1 LVDRRDAKVY
11 SGAALAT
18 QEDPM
23 PRHVNTNAWLLAG
36 WLAVTLMATGP
47 APAQSP
53 DAVAAAKELMATM
66 KSADQFKA
74 IMPSLMK
81 ALKPAVVQ
89 NRPEVERDYDAFVP
103 KLLEGM
109 NARMNELLDTV
120 AAIYARNFTAAELN
134 EIIAF
139 YRGPTGQKFVQR
151 QGGILQESMA
161 AGQKFGQALGGEL
174 QRRMTDELRKKGHDI

>member
-1 LVDRRDAKVY
+1 
-11 SGAALAT
+11 
-18 QEDPM
+18 M

-53 DAVAAAKELMATM
+53 DAVAAAKELMTTM
-66 KSADQFKA
+66 KSIDQFNA

-89 NRPEVERDYDAFVP
+89 NRPEVERDFDLMAPRLV
-103 KLLEGM
+103 ESM
-109 NARMNELLDTV
+109 AARFDELIDGI

>member
-1 LVDRRDAKVY
+1 MVVGRVAGRHADGHRPGAGAVSRRDGGRKGTDGDDEIGRSVQ
-11 SGAALAT
+11 GA
-18 QEDPM
+18 
-23 PRHVNTNAWLLAG
+23 H
-36 WLAVTLMATGP
+36 
-47 APAQSP
+47 
-53 DAVAAAKELMATM
+53 AVAHEGLEAG
-66 KSADQFKA
+66 
-74 IMPSLMK
+74 I
-81 ALKPAVVQ
+81 VQ

-103 KLLEGM
+103 KLFESM

-161 AGQKFGQALGGEL
+161 AGQKFGQELGGEL
-174 QRRMTDELRKKGHDI
+174 QRRMTDELRRMGHNI